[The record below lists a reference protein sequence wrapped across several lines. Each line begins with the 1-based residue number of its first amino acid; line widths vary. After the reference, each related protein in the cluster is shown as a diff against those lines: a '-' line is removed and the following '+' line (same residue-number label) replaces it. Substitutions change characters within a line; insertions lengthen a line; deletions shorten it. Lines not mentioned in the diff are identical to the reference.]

1 MKKALMAAAAL
12 VALPVMAQAQAPSPG
27 VYIGAE
33 GGLNWLL
40 NFTANTNNPVF
51 PTVSVTPQTGWAVG
65 GVIGYDF
72 VGPRVE
78 LEGVYRNN
86 QLNVGVPGTA
96 INNQVGQLGI
106 MANLLYDFM
115 PGSVITP
122 YIGAG
127 AGVGF
132 VDSNASL
139 GSTVFAYQGIIG
151 LGWNVDTNFRV
162 NIDGRY
168 YGTSNPSVNGQTWT
182 NNNFSVML
190 GLQLKFGAAAPPPPP
205 PPPPMVSPPSFMV
218 FFDWDRSNLSQQ
230 ALTTIQQA
238 ANAFKT
244 KGNARITAT
253 GHTDTSGPESYN
265 MALSL
270 RRANAVKDALVRNGV
285 PAQAITVVGMGEKGL
300 LVQTGDNVR
309 RAAEPPRRDRH
320 PVRRSQATRLQ
331 GTAGLSPAVSFW
343 AAPQCAAAQQAL
355 ATGAAHSMLR
365 IIWLATSGRM
375 RMPTA

>member
-1 MKKALMAAAAL
+1 MKKALMAAAAFI
-12 VALPVMAQAQAPSPG
+12 ALPVAAQAQSPSPG

-33 GGLNWLL
+33 GGVNWLL
-40 NFTANTNNPVF
+40 NTTIAGFGVQ
-51 PTVSVTPQTGWAVG
+51 PQTGWAAG

-78 LEGVYRNN
+78 LEGVYRQN
-86 QLNVGVPGTA
+86 QTNGGPFGTA
-96 INNQVGQLGI
+96 VQSQVGQLGI

-115 PGSVITP
+115 PASVITP

-132 VDSNASL
+132 VDSNSSL

-162 NIDGRY
+162 NLDGRY
-168 YGTSNPSVNGQTWT
+168 YGTSNPTVNSSSWS
-182 NNNFSVML
+182 NNNFSIML
-190 GLQLKFGAAAPPPPP
+190 GLQLKFGAAPPPPP
-205 PPPPMVSPPSFMV
+205 PPPPAVAPPSFMV

-230 ALTTIQQA
+230 ALATIQQA

-253 GHTDTSGPESYN
+253 GHTDTSGPEAYN

-270 RRANAVKDALVRNGV
+270 RRANAVKDALVRDGV
-285 PAQAITVVGMGEKGL
+285 PAQAITVIGMGEKGL
-300 LVQTGDNVR
+300 LV
-309 RAAEPPRRDRH
+309 
-320 PVRRSQATRLQ
+320 
-331 GTAGLSPAVSFW
+331 
-343 AAPQCAAAQQAL
+343 
-355 ATGAAHSMLR
+355 
-365 IIWLATSGRM
+365 
-375 RMPTA
+375 PTADGVREPQNRRVEIVIQ